1 MRHRRAT
8 PPPAAAAVAK
18 VGFDTIEKLQEW
30 LQSQLG
36 ADASVGAALSHAFE
50 VQARNSVG
58 PYKLATAPFVPPA
71 ALLAFLD
78 TLPEHLRQQQQVG
91 CAPGGCVLGYIT
103 GRTQQAYSVPS
114 FSYNIRV
121 GRVSRAPHTV
131 PWQGRATPSDY
142 ACHRRLPSLANF
154 IEGLAC
160 CSHPV

>member
-1 MRHRRAT
+1 MRNRRAA

-91 CAPGGCVLGYIT
+91 CAHTERMSVDHAGS
-103 GRTQQAYSVPS
+103 TQ
-114 FSYNIRV
+114 
-121 GRVSRAPHTV
+121 HTHH
-131 PWQGRATPSDY
+131 PCSATTLQ
-142 ACHRRLPSLANF
+142 H
-154 IEGLAC
+154 
-160 CSHPV
+160 